1 MVRFHPRSP
10 MENKNTNS
18 EIWRPV
24 MIFYA
29 KTTSWIIFPLAIA
42 FFLGKYFK
50 ANIGGQVL
58 FFICVGV
65 GFLITIYGIY
75 REIKI
80 YQKDLEKKEKNGNE

>member
-1 MVRFHPRSP
+1 MDFSFDY
-10 MENKNTNS
+10 MDKKTNS

-50 ANIGGQVL
+50 ESVGGQVL

-65 GFLITIYGIY
+65 GFLVTIYGIY